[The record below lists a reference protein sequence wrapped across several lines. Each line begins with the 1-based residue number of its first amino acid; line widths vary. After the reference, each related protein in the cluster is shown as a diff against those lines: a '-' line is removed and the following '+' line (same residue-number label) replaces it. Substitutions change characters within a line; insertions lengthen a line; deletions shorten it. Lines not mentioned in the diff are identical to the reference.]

1 MSQKDW
7 QVYKFGGTSMK
18 NADALEQVGN
28 LVTNSDAENLI
39 VVVSAMGGMTDA
51 LLQFSETQDS
61 KLIEDIQSLY
71 IETTDSLVKNV
82 SSRLSL
88 IEAFKEDIQAIREI
102 AKLKDHAS
110 LSIEENEILG
120 FGEIWTSKL
129 LHAYLSALGE
139 IETSWLNPMDFLI
152 IQNEDMG
159 ANVNWSKSKEAFTQA
174 IQDKS
179 GKVIMG
185 GFIASDIEGKST
197 NLGRN
202 GSDYSASIL
211 GSLSE
216 AQSVTIWTDVDGV
229 LTGDPRVVNQA
240 RMIEQMTYDEAIELS
255 YFGAEVI
262 HPKTMAP
269 LMHKEIPLY
278 IRNTFNPESLGTSI
292 NSQQKNTRAVKG
304 ISTIKDIALLNLEG
318 TGMIGVPGIVNRL
331 GKVLQQANISIV
343 LISQAS
349 SEHSICFAVR
359 SKDARSAADVI
370 KQEFKD
376 DFKNENLSAIQIE
389 EDCSILA
396 IVGSGMTGT
405 KGIAA
410 RFFNAI
416 SLSKTNVIAIAQG
429 SSEKN
434 ISIVIKS
441 KDMNH
446 ATSFVHDAFFNSNK
460 QIAIGIMGYGSIGQ
474 ELHKQILDERKILQ
488 ERENISLDILA
499 LSNSQKMMLSE
510 DNIDLKSASNVT
522 EKIEALEQSNTN
534 EMINHMLRQSAYGH
548 IIIDCSA
555 SDEAPDE
562 YSNIFENGISIV
574 TANKKGLSGNIDR
587 YKSIMNSK
595 NLNEADFLYETT
607 AGAALPFVKSVSDI
621 ASSSDSIKKIEG
633 VFSGTLAYLFNSYDA
648 SMPFSELVNDAL
660 QQGFTEPDP
669 RDDLSGMDV
678 ARKLVILARE
688 MGLDMNVNDIHVES
702 LVDPNHLSL
711 SVNEYLEAM
720 SSGDQAMNDRYQNAL
735 ENNEKLSYVAQID
748 ENGNASVSLKNLSND
763 HSFFSLKGTENIIAI
778 HSDYYSNY
786 PLVLRGPGAGR
797 EVTASGLFFDL
808 LSIIRAQ

>member
-28 LVTNSDAENLI
+28 LVINSDAENLI

-88 IEAFKEDIQAIREI
+88 IEAFKEDIQEIREI

-129 LHAYLSALGE
+129 LHAYLSAMGE

-534 EMINHMLRQSAYGH
+534 EMINHISRRSAYGH

>member
-71 IETTDSLVKNV
+71 IETSDSLVKNV

-88 IEAFKEDIQAIREI
+88 IEAFKEDIQEIREI

-129 LHAYLSALGE
+129 LHAYLSAMGE

-359 SKDARSAADVI
+359 SKDAKTAADVI

-534 EMINHMLRQSAYGH
+534 EMINHISRRSAYGR

>member
-71 IETTDSLVKNV
+71 IETSDSLVKNV

-88 IEAFKEDIQAIREI
+88 IEAFKEDIQEIREI

-534 EMINHMLRQSAYGH
+534 EMINHISRRSAYGR

-595 NLNEADFLYETT
+595 NLNGADFLYETT

>member
-28 LVTNSDAENLI
+28 LVINSDAENLI

-139 IETSWLNPMDFLI
+139 IETSWLNPMDFLT

-216 AQSVTIWTDVDGV
+216 AKSVTIWTDVDGV
-229 LTGDPRVVNQA
+229 LTGDPRVVNKA

-331 GKVLQQANISIV
+331 GKVLQQTNISIV

-359 SKDARSAADVI
+359 SKDAKTAADVI

-534 EMINHMLRQSAYGH
+534 EMINHILRQSAYGR

-562 YSNIFENGISIV
+562 YGNIFENGISIV

-595 NLNEADFLYETT
+595 NLNGADFLYETT

>member
-28 LVTNSDAENLI
+28 LVINSDAENLI

-71 IETTDSLVKNV
+71 IETSDSLVKNV

-129 LHAYLSALGE
+129 LHTYLSALGE
-139 IETSWLNPMDFLI
+139 IETSWLNPMDFLT

-534 EMINHMLRQSAYGH
+534 EMINHISRRSAYGR

-808 LSIIRAQ
+808 LTIIRAQ

>member
-71 IETTDSLVKNV
+71 IGTTDSLVKNV

-88 IEAFKEDIQAIREI
+88 IEAFKEDIQEIREI

-129 LHAYLSALGE
+129 LHAYLSAMGE

-534 EMINHMLRQSAYGH
+534 EMINHISRWSAYGR

-595 NLNEADFLYETT
+595 NLNEVDFLYETT

-660 QQGFTEPDP
+660 HQGFTEPDP

>member
-71 IETTDSLVKNV
+71 IETSDSLVKNV

-88 IEAFKEDIQAIREI
+88 IEAFKEDIQEIREI

-129 LHAYLSALGE
+129 LHAYLSAMGE

-229 LTGDPRVVNQA
+229 LTGDPRVVNKA

-562 YSNIFENGISIV
+562 YGNIFENGISIV

>member
-88 IEAFKEDIQAIREI
+88 IEAFKEDIQEIREI

-534 EMINHMLRQSAYGH
+534 EMINHISRRSAYGR

-595 NLNEADFLYETT
+595 NLNGADFLYETT

>member
-28 LVTNSDAENLI
+28 LVINSDSENLI

-51 LLQFSETQDS
+51 LLKFSQTQDS

-82 SSRLSL
+82 SNRLSL
-88 IEAFKEDIQAIREI
+88 IEAFKEDIQEIRET

-110 LSIEENEILG
+110 VSIEENEILG

-129 LHAYLSALGE
+129 LYAYLSALGE

-159 ANVNWSKSKEAFTQA
+159 ANVNWSKSKKAFTQA

-179 GKVIMG
+179 GKIIMG

-216 AQSVTIWTDVDGV
+216 AESVTIWTDVDGV
-229 LTGDPRVVNQA
+229 LTGDPRVVNKA

-269 LMHKEIPLY
+269 LMQKEIPLY

-331 GKVLQQANISIV
+331 GNVLQQTNISIV

-359 SKDARSAADVI
+359 SKDAQTAADVI

-446 ATSFVHDAFFNSNK
+446 ATSFVHDAFFNANK

-474 ELHKQILDERKILQ
+474 ELHKQILDEREILQ

-522 EKIEALEQSNTN
+522 EKIEALEQTNTN

-555 SDEAPDE
+555 SDDAPDE
-562 YSNIFENGISIV
+562 YINIFENGIGIV

-587 YKSIMNSK
+587 YQSIMNSK

-607 AGAALPFVKSVSDI
+607 AGAALPFIKSVSDI

-633 VFSGTLAYLFNSYDA
+633 VFSGTLAYLFNSFDA

-688 MGLDMNVNDIHVES
+688 MGLDMNVDDIDVQS
-702 LVDPNHLSL
+702 LVDPSHLSL
-711 SVNEYLEAM
+711 SVDEYLEAM

-735 ENNEKLSYVAQID
+735 ENNEKLSYVALID

>member
-71 IETTDSLVKNV
+71 IETSDSLVKNV

-88 IEAFKEDIQAIREI
+88 IEAFKEDIQEIREI

-129 LHAYLSALGE
+129 LHAYLSAMGE

-534 EMINHMLRQSAYGH
+534 EMINHISRRSAYGR

-595 NLNEADFLYETT
+595 NLNGADFLYETT

>member
-1 MSQKDW
+1 
-7 QVYKFGGTSMK
+7 MK

-71 IETTDSLVKNV
+71 IETSDSLVKNV

-88 IEAFKEDIQAIREI
+88 IEAFKEDIQEIREI

-139 IETSWLNPMDFLI
+139 IETSWLNPMDFLT

-159 ANVNWSKSKEAFTQA
+159 ANVNWSKSKEAFIQA

-179 GKVIMG
+179 GKIIMG

-534 EMINHMLRQSAYGH
+534 EMINHISRWSAYRH

-595 NLNEADFLYETT
+595 NLNGADFLYETT

>member
-71 IETTDSLVKNV
+71 IETSDSLVKNV

-88 IEAFKEDIQAIREI
+88 IEAFKEDIQEIREI

-129 LHAYLSALGE
+129 LHAYLSAMGE

-534 EMINHMLRQSAYGH
+534 EMINHISRWSAYRH

-555 SDEAPDE
+555 SDEAPNE

>member
-88 IEAFKEDIQAIREI
+88 IEAFKEDIQEIREI

-534 EMINHMLRQSAYGH
+534 EMINHISRRSAYGH

>member
-28 LVTNSDAENLI
+28 LVINSDAENLI

-88 IEAFKEDIQAIREI
+88 IEAFKEDIQEIREI

-216 AQSVTIWTDVDGV
+216 AKSVTIWTDVDGV

-534 EMINHMLRQSAYGH
+534 EMINHISRRSAYGR

>member
-28 LVTNSDAENLI
+28 LVINSDAENLI

-71 IETTDSLVKNV
+71 IETSDSLVKNV

-88 IEAFKEDIQAIREI
+88 IEAFKEDIQEIREI

-139 IETSWLNPMDFLI
+139 IETSWLNPMDFLT

-331 GKVLQQANISIV
+331 GKVLQQTNISIV

-534 EMINHMLRQSAYGH
+534 EMINHISRRSAYGR

>member
-1 MSQKDW
+1 
-7 QVYKFGGTSMK
+7 MK

-28 LVTNSDAENLI
+28 LVINSDAENLI

-216 AQSVTIWTDVDGV
+216 AKSVTIWTDVDGV
-229 LTGDPRVVNQA
+229 LTGDPRVVNKA

-331 GKVLQQANISIV
+331 GKVLQQTNISIV

-441 KDMNH
+441 KHMNH

-748 ENGNASVSLKNLSND
+748 ESGNASVSLKNLTND

-808 LSIIRAQ
+808 LSVIRAQ

>member
-28 LVTNSDAENLI
+28 LVINSDAENLI

-71 IETTDSLVKNV
+71 IETSDSLVKNV

-129 LHAYLSALGE
+129 LHAYLSAMGE
-139 IETSWLNPMDFLI
+139 IETSWLNPMDFLT

-534 EMINHMLRQSAYGH
+534 EMINHISRQSAYGH

>member
-28 LVTNSDAENLI
+28 LITNSDAENLI

-71 IETTDSLVKNV
+71 IETSDSLVKNV

-88 IEAFKEDIQAIREI
+88 IEAFKEDIQEIREI

-129 LHAYLSALGE
+129 LHAYLSAMGE

>member
-28 LVTNSDAENLI
+28 LVINSDAENLI

-216 AQSVTIWTDVDGV
+216 AKSVTIWTDVDGV
-229 LTGDPRVVNQA
+229 LTGDPRVVNKA

-534 EMINHMLRQSAYGH
+534 EMINHISRRSAYGR

>member
-88 IEAFKEDIQAIREI
+88 IEAFKEDIQEIREI

-129 LHAYLSALGE
+129 LHAYLSAMGE

>member
-28 LVTNSDAENLI
+28 LVINSDAENLI

-71 IETTDSLVKNV
+71 IETSDSLVKNV

-129 LHAYLSALGE
+129 LHAYLSAMGE

-216 AQSVTIWTDVDGV
+216 AKSVTIWTDVDGV

-534 EMINHMLRQSAYGH
+534 EMINHISRRSAYGR

-648 SMPFSELVNDAL
+648 RMPFSELVNDAL

>member
-88 IEAFKEDIQAIREI
+88 IEAFKEDIQEIREI

-229 LTGDPRVVNQA
+229 LTGDPRVVNKA

-534 EMINHMLRQSAYGH
+534 EMINHISRRSAYGR

-595 NLNEADFLYETT
+595 NLNGADFLYETT

>member
-1 MSQKDW
+1 MRQKDW

-18 NADALEQVGN
+18 NADALEEVGN

-71 IETTDSLVKNV
+71 IETSDSLVKNV

-129 LHAYLSALGE
+129 LHAYLSAMGE
-139 IETSWLNPMDFLI
+139 IETSWLNPKDFLI
-152 IQNEDMG
+152 IQNENMG

-174 IQDKS
+174 IKDKS

-534 EMINHMLRQSAYGH
+534 EMINHISRQSAYGH

-562 YSNIFENGISIV
+562 YDNIFENGISIV

-595 NLNEADFLYETT
+595 NLNGADFLYETT

>member
-28 LVTNSDAENLI
+28 LVINSDAENLI

-88 IEAFKEDIQAIREI
+88 IEAFKEDIQEIREI

-129 LHAYLSALGE
+129 LHAYLSAMGE

-216 AQSVTIWTDVDGV
+216 AKSVTIWTDVDGV

-534 EMINHMLRQSAYGH
+534 EMINHISRRSAYGR

-595 NLNEADFLYETT
+595 NLNETNFLYETT

>member
-229 LTGDPRVVNQA
+229 LTGDPRVVNKA

-534 EMINHMLRQSAYGH
+534 EMINHISRRSAYGR

-595 NLNEADFLYETT
+595 NLNGADFLYETT

>member
-216 AQSVTIWTDVDGV
+216 AESVTIWTDVDGV
-229 LTGDPRVVNQA
+229 LTGDPRVVNKA

-359 SKDARSAADVI
+359 SKDAKTAADVI

-534 EMINHMLRQSAYGH
+534 EMINHISRRSAYGR

-808 LSIIRAQ
+808 LSVIRAQ

>member
-28 LVTNSDAENLI
+28 LVINSDAENLI

-71 IETTDSLVKNV
+71 IETSDSLVKNV

-129 LHAYLSALGE
+129 LHAYLSAMGE

-660 QQGFTEPDP
+660 KQGFTEPDP

>member
-28 LVTNSDAENLI
+28 LVINSDAENLI

-88 IEAFKEDIQAIREI
+88 IEAFKEDIQEIREI

-534 EMINHMLRQSAYGH
+534 EMINHISRRSAYGH

>member
-28 LVTNSDAENLI
+28 LITNSDAENLI

-71 IETTDSLVKNV
+71 IETSDSLVKNV

-88 IEAFKEDIQAIREI
+88 IEAFKEDIQEIREI

-129 LHAYLSALGE
+129 LHAYLSAMGE

-216 AQSVTIWTDVDGV
+216 AKSVTIWTDVDGV

-534 EMINHMLRQSAYGH
+534 EMINHISRWSAYRH

>member
-71 IETTDSLVKNV
+71 IETSDSLVKNV

-139 IETSWLNPMDFLI
+139 IETSWLNPMDFLT

-510 DNIDLKSASNVT
+510 DNINLKSASNVT
-522 EKIEALEQSNTN
+522 EKNEALEQSNTN
-534 EMINHMLRQSAYGH
+534 EMINHMLRQSTYGH

-621 ASSSDSIKKIEG
+621 ALSSDSIKKIEG

>member
-28 LVTNSDAENLI
+28 LVINSDAENLI

-229 LTGDPRVVNQA
+229 LTGDPRVVNKA

-331 GKVLQQANISIV
+331 GKVLQQTNISIV

-534 EMINHMLRQSAYGH
+534 EMINHISRRSAYGR

>member
-71 IETTDSLVKNV
+71 IETSDSLVKNV

-88 IEAFKEDIQAIREI
+88 IEAFKEDIQEIREI

-139 IETSWLNPMDFLI
+139 IETSWLNPMDFLT

-534 EMINHMLRQSAYGH
+534 EMINHISRRSAYGH

>member
-28 LVTNSDAENLI
+28 LVINSDAENLI

-88 IEAFKEDIQAIREI
+88 IEAFKEDIQEIREI

-216 AQSVTIWTDVDGV
+216 AESVTIWTDVDGV
-229 LTGDPRVVNQA
+229 LTGDPRVVNKA

-534 EMINHMLRQSAYGH
+534 EMINHMLRQPAYGR

>member
-331 GKVLQQANISIV
+331 GKVLQQTNISIV

-359 SKDARSAADVI
+359 SKDAKTAADVI

-534 EMINHMLRQSAYGH
+534 EMINHISRRSAYGR

>member
-28 LVTNSDAENLI
+28 LVINSDAENLI

-71 IETTDSLVKNV
+71 IETSDSLVKNV

-129 LHAYLSALGE
+129 LHAYLSAMGE

-216 AQSVTIWTDVDGV
+216 AESVTIWTDVDGV
-229 LTGDPRVVNQA
+229 LTGDPRVVNKA

-331 GKVLQQANISIV
+331 GKVLQQTNISIV

-534 EMINHMLRQSAYGH
+534 EMINHISRRSAYGR

>member
-88 IEAFKEDIQAIREI
+88 IEAFKEDIQEIREI

-331 GKVLQQANISIV
+331 GKVLQQTNISIV

-534 EMINHMLRQSAYGH
+534 EMINHISRRSAYGR

>member
-71 IETTDSLVKNV
+71 IETSDSLVKNV

-88 IEAFKEDIQAIREI
+88 IEAFKEDIQEIREI

-129 LHAYLSALGE
+129 LHAYLSAMGE

-534 EMINHMLRQSAYGH
+534 EMINHISRRSAYGH

-587 YKSIMNSK
+587 YKSIMNAK

>member
-28 LVTNSDAENLI
+28 LVINSDAENLI

-139 IETSWLNPMDFLI
+139 IETSWLNPMDFLT

-534 EMINHMLRQSAYGH
+534 EMINHISRRSAYGR

>member
-71 IETTDSLVKNV
+71 IETSDSLVKNV

-88 IEAFKEDIQAIREI
+88 IEAFKEDIQEIREI

-139 IETSWLNPMDFLI
+139 IETSWLNPMDFLT

-534 EMINHMLRQSAYGH
+534 EMINHISRWSAYRH